1 MLGSKWKEEKAA
13 RIKLDCKLLLFIV
26 VVAVAAVYLVVV
38 AVAVVV
44 VVVGQQLRQ

>member
-1 MLGSKWKEEKAA
+1 MLGSKEKEQKAA

-26 VVAVAAVYLVVV
+26 VVAAAAVSLVVV
-38 AVAVVV
+38 AV